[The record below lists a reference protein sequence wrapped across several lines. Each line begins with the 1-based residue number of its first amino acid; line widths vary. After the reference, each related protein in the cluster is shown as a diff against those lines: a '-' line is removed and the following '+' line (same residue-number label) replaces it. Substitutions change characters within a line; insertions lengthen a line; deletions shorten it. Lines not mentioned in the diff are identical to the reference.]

1 MSTTTTINLQVA
13 QQRTAPR
20 GAAVLG
26 NAFARFLNSFRAA
39 PAERNAA
46 RDIRRARELA
56 AEWNRRDPRSAADL
70 TAAIDRFEQQQGQ

>member
-20 GAAVLG
+20 GAAILG
-26 NAFARFLNSFRAA
+26 NAFANFLNSFRAA
-39 PAERNAA
+39 PAERSAA